1 MAPARAGERGALPL
15 RDRGAYP
22 KDRSYLIQRTKAGR
36 PMWHLLHLLHLLHWL
51 RTSPQHIDG
60 EARVTTLA

>member
-22 KDRSYLIQRTKAGR
+22 KDRAYLIQRTKAGR
-36 PMWHLLHLLHLLHWL
+36 PMLHLLHLLHWL
-51 RTSPQHIDG
+51 RISRQHIDG
-60 EARVTTLA
+60 EAGMTTLA